1 MSDPAVEP
9 KSNGPQPLV
18 TGPVVQPA
26 GGTTLG
32 CDFTTPATY
41 VVIGNILSIAGPEGE
56 VGTVDTTVLTSTAK
70 TFRPTLLDPGE
81 LTFELDFDP
90 TDSATH
96 QKLTALAITPAIHG
110 WQITYATTPP
120 KTCTVQGMLTKFAP
134 NAGGVEENLT
144 ASVTVKCSGPPAWT

>member
-1 MSDPAVEP
+1 MAGEVV
-9 KSNGPQPLV
+9 QPLIG
-18 TGPVVQPA
+18 GPVVQPA
-26 GGTTLG
+26 AGTTLG

-41 VVIGNILSIAGPEGE
+41 VLIGNILSISGPEGE

-90 TDSATH
+90 TDTTSHT
-96 QKLTALAITPAIHG
+96 KLAALASTPTIHG
-110 WQITYATTPP
+110 WQITYATTPA

-134 NAGGVEENLT
+134 SAGGVEENLT
-144 ASVTVKCSGPPAWT
+144 ANVTVKCSGAPTWT

>member
-1 MSDPAVEP
+1 MPEP
-9 KSNGPQPLV
+9 EVQPLT

-26 GGTTLG
+26 AGTTLG

-41 VVIGNILSIAGPEGE
+41 VLIGNITSITGPSGE

-70 TFRPTLLDPGE
+70 TFRPTLPDPGE

-90 TDSATH
+90 TDSTTH
-96 QKLTALAITPAIHG
+96 QKLENLAITPAMHG

-120 KTCTVQGMLTKFAP
+120 KICTVQGMLTKFEP
-134 NAGGVEENLT
+134 SAGGVEENLT
-144 ASVTVKCSGPPAWT
+144 ASVTVKCSGAPVWT